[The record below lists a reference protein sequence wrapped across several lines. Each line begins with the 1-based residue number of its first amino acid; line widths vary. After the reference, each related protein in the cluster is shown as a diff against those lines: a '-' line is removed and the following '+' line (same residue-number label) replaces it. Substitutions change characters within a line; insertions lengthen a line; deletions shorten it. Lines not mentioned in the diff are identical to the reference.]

1 MDRRKTKTK
10 PHGRGLQAD
19 LVNSAELGLNVGG
32 EGCPRGVVGEER
44 GGERVFGPS
53 IQGPIPVVHLTLVR
67 QSKNYLSD

>member
-1 MDRRKTKTK
+1 MGKSKTK

-19 LVNSAELGLNVGG
+19 LVNSAELSFNVGG

-53 IQGPIPVVHLTLVR
+53 IQ
-67 QSKNYLSD
+67 